1 MFRSEFEQ
9 SSLQL
14 LNIMFVEQK
23 KMLTF
28 KMTFGKMYEKW

>member
-1 MFRSEFEQ
+1 MFLSEFEQ

-14 LNIMFVEQK
+14 NIMVVEQK

-28 KMTFGKMYEKW
+28 KMTLGKMYEKW

>member
-1 MFRSEFEQ
+1 MFLSEFEQ
-9 SSLQL
+9 SSLQ

-28 KMTFGKMYEKW
+28 KMTLGKMYEKW